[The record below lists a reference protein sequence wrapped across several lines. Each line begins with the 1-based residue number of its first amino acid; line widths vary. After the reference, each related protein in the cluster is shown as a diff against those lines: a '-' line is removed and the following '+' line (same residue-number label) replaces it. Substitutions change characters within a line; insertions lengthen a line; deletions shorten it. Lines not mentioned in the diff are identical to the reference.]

1 MSMYKIYHI
10 YRKYETLNEIA
21 NKYSVD
27 VNDIIY
33 DNMLNVFKLKDF
45 STIIINLH
53 SKEPKR
59 GD

>member
-33 DNMLNVFKLKDF
+33 DNMHDVMHRSYQD
-45 STIIINLH
+45 
-53 SKEPKR
+53 
-59 GD
+59 